1 MLLIDEIEKAY
12 PEKLRPFKRF
22 ILREYLQYK
31 ILSYIYASQYGAK
44 LSFIGGTA
52 LRILYD
58 NQRFSEDLDFDN
70 LGLDK
75 NALED
80 LTEIIKKNLQQEGF
94 EVTIRNTLR
103 NAFRCRI
110 KIPKLLFQNNLSPVK
125 DEQILI
131 QFDTEPQHFSHKKE
145 IKLINKF
152 DVLKNI
158 NTSPLNVLYSQKLYA
173 AFNRKRAKGRDFFDI
188 LFLSNKTKPNFNYLN
203 FKLRIKNEKS
213 LKNYLKKGCDEIR
226 FDEIIRDVKPFLFNP
241 KDIDKIRLFPNWVK
255 SL

>member
-80 LTEIIKKNLQQEGF
+80 LT
-94 EVTIRNTLR
+94 
-103 NAFRCRI
+103 
-110 KIPKLLFQNNLSPVK
+110 
-125 DEQILI
+125 
-131 QFDTEPQHFSHKKE
+131 
-145 IKLINKF
+145 
-152 DVLKNI
+152 
-158 NTSPLNVLYSQKLYA
+158 
-173 AFNRKRAKGRDFFDI
+173 
-188 LFLSNKTKPNFNYLN
+188 
-203 FKLRIKNEKS
+203 
-213 LKNYLKKGCDEIR
+213 
-226 FDEIIRDVKPFLFNP
+226 
-241 KDIDKIRLFPNWVK
+241 
-255 SL
+255 